1 MQWEMVLG
9 LEVHT
14 QLATKSKLFSAAA
27 TEYGAKPNHQACP
40 VDLAYPGMLPVL
52 NPEVFNMAVK
62 FGLSIDEIADNLCRS
77 RKTIFCHLVSCQRK
91 ANSKTLF
98 HLGSLVVQITM

>member
-27 TEYGAKPNHQACP
+27 TEYGAKPNNQACT
-40 VDLAYPGMLPVL
+40 VDLA
-52 NPEVFNMAVK
+52 
-62 FGLSIDEIADNLCRS
+62 
-77 RKTIFCHLVSCQRK
+77 
-91 ANSKTLF
+91 
-98 HLGSLVVQITM
+98 

>member
-27 TEYGAKPNHQACP
+27 TEYGAKPNLVQFYKKLDP
-40 VDLAYPGMLPVL
+40 TNSFNPGI
-52 NPEVFNMAVK
+52 
-62 FGLSIDEIADNLCRS
+62 G
-77 RKTIFCHLVSCQRK
+77 KT
-91 ANSKTLF
+91 SKNKDWR
-98 HLGSLVVQITM
+98 

>member
-27 TEYGAKPNHQACP
+27 TEYGAKPNPEIA

-52 NPEVFNMAVK
+52 NPEVYNMAVK
-62 FGLSIDEIADNLCRS
+62 FGLSIDAKLITKVFLQGKIIS
-77 RKTIFCHLVSCQRK
+77 MQIFLKDIKLVSLSIQ
-91 ANSKTLF
+91 L
-98 HLGSLVVQITM
+98 LV

>member
-52 NPEVFNMAVK
+52 NPEVYNMAVK
-62 FGLSIDEIADNLCRS
+62 WIGTHKRMFRRISSDIEKQTTIDIFKTRLSSISTFAVTQLHCE
-77 RKTIFCHLVSCQRK
+77 VP
-91 ANSKTLF
+91 
-98 HLGSLVVQITM
+98 